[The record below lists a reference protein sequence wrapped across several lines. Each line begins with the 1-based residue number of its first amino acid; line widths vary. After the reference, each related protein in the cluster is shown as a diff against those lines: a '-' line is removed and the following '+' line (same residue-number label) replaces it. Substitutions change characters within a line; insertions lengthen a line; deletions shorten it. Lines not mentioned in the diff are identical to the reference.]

1 MLIGPPMA
9 ITASMRSAIRAAAPP
24 RRAQPGDPRAA
35 REQDVLE
42 GAGRLAGDV
51 LQDEDVHAGLGT
63 AG

>member
-9 ITASMRSAIRAAAPP
+9 VTASMRSAIRAAAPSSSY
-24 RRAQPGDPRAA
+24 PGDPRAA
-35 REQDVLE
+35 RELDVLE

-51 LQDEDVHAGLGT
+51 LQDEDVHAGLGS